1 MIELKDITDLKL
13 AIYAGIGKDAKS
25 FRNWK
30 KLENDNF
37 IPTTGKHNLYKGVK
51 LYMYLNAYKEINKEE
66 CEVYNNMEILFSAF
80 EALESNLNIDTSNL
94 NEEVKQA
101 ILNTNKTA
109 LKSIKEILEDI
120 RSI

>member
-1 MIELKDITDLKL
+1 MIELKDITDIKL
-13 AIYAGIGKDAKS
+13 ANYIGVAETKTL
-25 FRNWK
+25 RNWK
-30 KLENDNF
+30 KLENDSL
-37 IPTTGKHNLYKGVK
+37 IPPVGKHNLYKAAK
-51 LYMYLNAYKEINKEE
+51 TYMYLNAYKEINEEE

-80 EALESNLNIDTSNL
+80 ETLESNLNIDTSNL